1 MAATTSLTLTPTVA
15 APRFVF
21 AQASR
26 FVPVVLTGALLAWLV
41 LVPLAV
47 LVVSAFK
54 PSGLLRDPGFTLAH
68 VIETYSSPQFWTLA
82 AATLQ
87 FAAGATALALVLGGT
102 LAWLV
107 ERTDLPA
114 PALVRALVIL
124 PMATP
129 PFLLAIS
136 WIILLSPRTGVINSL
151 LVGAFGLSAPPF
163 NIYSLGGM
171 VFVEGLALVPSAF
184 LILAPVA
191 RNLDPSLE
199 ESALVSG
206 AGTGQL
212 IFRIILPLLLP
223 ALAGT
228 AIFLMIVS
236 FVVFDVPGTIGMP
249 ARIFVLSSQIYSLV
263 ADSPR
268 GIPEYGKVSAMALMF
283 TIGLLA
289 LTLAYHRLMRHAGR
303 FVTITGRGY
312 RPRPFQLGRWRF
324 LAVAGVVLYFLCAV
338 LGPLAILV
346 WTSVMP
352 FQAPLSV
359 AAAKMATLANHREF
373 FANPFIE
380 AATVNSI
387 IVALVASTAVAAL
400 SLVTAWIS
408 MRSRAP
414 GRRVIDALAFLPLAM
429 PGVLIATALI
439 YVYLAV
445 SVIPIYGTIWIIA
458 VAYLTIYLSF
468 GSRTMNGVVVQLHPE
483 LDEAARMSGAGL
495 IATVRRVLV
504 PLAAPGL
511 AAVWIWVFAH
521 CLRELTAALLLQGAD
536 NPTLPT
542 LLYSYW
548 SGGETNKA
556 AAVGVWLVLGLIAVV
571 GIWQLLQRVV
581 AHSALSAGQHSAVV
595 PADAGTHIPE
605 PAVLVPAF
613 AGTTAVPTEQSDSDH
628 P

>member
-1 MAATTSLTLTPTVA
+1 MNERATPASGILDRPLSRVMTTERDEPRVPPTA
-15 APRFVF
+15 SWLAR
-21 AQASR
+21 AQPAR
-26 FVPVVLTGALLAWLV
+26 LLPVVLLGALLAWLV

-54 PSGLLRDPGFTLAH
+54 PSGLLRDPG
-68 VIETYSSPQFWTLA
+68 S
-82 AATLQ
+82 
-87 FAAGATALALVLGGT
+87 TAVALVLGGA

-114 PALVRALVIL
+114 PTLVRALVIL

-136 WIILLSPRTGVINSL
+136 WIILLSPRTGVINSVL
-151 LVGAFGLSAPPF
+151 MQTFGLGTPPF

-171 VFVEGLALVPSAF
+171 ILVEGLALVPSAF
-184 LILAPVA
+184 LILAPAA

-206 AGTGQL
+206 ANTGQL
-212 IFRIILPLLLP
+212 VFRIILPLLLP
-223 ALAGT
+223 MLAGT

-249 ARIFVLSSQIYSLV
+249 SRIFVLSSQIYSLV

-283 TIGLLA
+283 TVGLLV

-303 FVTITGRGY
+303 FVTVTGRGY
-312 RPRPFQLGRWRF
+312 RPRPFALGRLRWV
-324 LAVAGVVLYFLCAV
+324 AIAGVGLYFLCAV
-338 LGPLAILV
+338 LAPLLILL
-346 WTSVMP
+346 WNSLMP
-352 FQAPLSV
+352 FQVPPSF

-373 FANPFIE
+373 FSNPFIE
-380 AATVNSI
+380 AATINSI
-387 IVALVASTAVAAL
+387 VVALVAATAVAAL
-400 SLVTAWIS
+400 SLATAGVSI
-408 MRSRAP
+408 RTRAP
-414 GRRVIDALAFLPLAM
+414 GRRAIDALAFLPLAM
-429 PGVLIATALI
+429 PGVLIATALV

-445 SVIPIYGTIWIIA
+445 KSIPIYGTIWIIA

-468 GSRTMNGVVVQLHPE
+468 GSRTMNGVVLQIHPE

-495 IATVRRVLV
+495 LATLRRVIV
-504 PLAAPGL
+504 PLTTPGL

-536 NPTLPT
+536 NATLPT
-542 LLYSYW
+542 LLYTYW

-556 AAVGVWLVLGLIAVV
+556 AAVGVWLVRGLLAIVI
-571 GIWQLLQRVV
+571 IWQLLQRL
-581 AHSALSAGQHSAVV
+581 AAGGAA
-595 PADAGTHIPE
+595 PPLKPG
-605 PAVLVPAF
+605 
-613 AGTTAVPTEQSDSDH
+613 
-628 P
+628 

>member
-1 MAATTSLTLTPTVA
+1 LAAATSLPSSPVA
-15 APRFVF
+15 VLRAARMWS
-21 AQASR
+21 AR
-26 FVPVVLTGALLAWLV
+26 MLPVVLTGALLTWLV

-54 PSGLLRDPGFTLAH
+54 PTGLLRDPGFTLAH
-68 VIETYSSPQFWTLA
+68 LIDTYSSSQFWSLV

-87 FAAGATALALVLGGT
+87 FAVGSTAVALVLGGA

-136 WIILLSPRTGVINSL
+136 WIILLSPRTGVINAL
-151 LVGAFGLSAPPF
+151 AMGVFGLDAPPF

-184 LILAPVA
+184 LILAPAA
-191 RNLDPSLE
+191 RNLDPNLE

-206 AGTGQL
+206 AGTAQL
-212 IFRIILPLLLP
+212 VFRIILPLLLP

-268 GIPEYGKVSAMALMF
+268 GIPDYGKVSAMALLF
-283 TIGLLA
+283 TVGLLA
-289 LTLAYHRLMRHAGR
+289 LTLAYHRLMLHAGR
-303 FVTITGRGY
+303 FATVTGRGY
-312 RPRPFQLGRWRF
+312 RPRPFKLGRLRWI
-324 LAVAGVVLYFLCAV
+324 AVAGVVLYFLCAV
-338 LGPLAILV
+338 LAPLLILL
-346 WTSVMP
+346 WTSLMP
-352 FQAPLSV
+352 FQAPLS
-359 AAAKMATLANHREF
+359 AAAARMATLANHREF
-373 FANPFIE
+373 FANPFIA
-380 AATVNSI
+380 AATMNSI
-387 IVALVASTAVAAL
+387 TVAFVASTAVAAL
-400 SLVTAWIS
+400 SLVTAWVSIKT
-408 MRSRAP
+408 RAP

-445 SVIPIYGTIWIIA
+445 KIIPIYGTIWIIA

-468 GSRTMNGVVVQLHPE
+468 GSRTMNGVVLQLHPE

-495 IATVRRVLV
+495 LATVRRVIV
-504 PLAAPGL
+504 PLTAPGL

-536 NPTLPT
+536 NTMLPA

-556 AAVGVWLVLGLIAVV
+556 AAVGVWLVLGLLAVV
-571 GIWQLLQRVV
+571 IAWQVLARL
-581 AHSALSAGQHSAVV
+581 AAGSGA
-595 PADAGTHIPE
+595 PAE
-605 PAVLVPAF
+605 PVK
-613 AGTTAVPTEQSDSDH
+613 PT
-628 P
+628 

>member
-1 MAATTSLTLTPTVA
+1 ML
-15 APRFVF
+15 
-21 AQASR
+21 
-26 FVPVVLTGALLAWLV
+26 PVLATGALLTWLV

-47 LVVSAFK
+47 LIVSAFK
-54 PSGLLRDPGFTLAH
+54 PTGLLRDPGFTLAH
-68 VIETYSSPQFWTLA
+68 IIDTYSSAQFWSLV

-87 FAAGATALALVLGGT
+87 FAIGSTAVALVLGGT
-102 LAWLV
+102 LAWLT

-136 WIILLSPRTGVINSL
+136 WIILLSPRTGVINAL
-151 LVGAFGLSAPPF
+151 LMGAFGLSAPPF

-171 VFVEGLALVPSAF
+171 IFVEGLALVPSAF
-184 LILAPVA
+184 LILAPA
-191 RNLDPSLE
+191 IRNLDPSLE
-199 ESALVSG
+199 ESALTSG
-206 AGTGQL
+206 AGIGQL
-212 IFRIILPLLLP
+212 IFRIVLPLLLP

-283 TIGLLA
+283 TLGLLA
-289 LTLAYHRLMRHAGR
+289 LTAVYHRLMRHANR
-303 FVTITGRGY
+303 FATVTGKGY
-312 RPRPFQLGRWRF
+312 RPRPFRLGRLRF
-324 LAVAGVVLYFLCAV
+324 LAIAAVVVYFLFAV
-338 LGPLAILV
+338 LAPLLILL
-346 WTSVMP
+346 WTSLMP

-359 AAAKMATLANHREF
+359 AAAEMATLANHREF

-380 AATVNSI
+380 AATINSI
-387 IVALVASTAVAAL
+387 IVAVVASTAVAAL
-400 SLVTAWIS
+400 SLVTAWVSIKS
-408 MRSRAP
+408 QAP
-414 GRRVIDALAFLPLAM
+414 GRRVVDALAFLPLAM

-445 SVIPIYGTIWIIA
+445 KIVPIYGTIWIIA

-468 GSRTMNGVVVQLHPE
+468 GSRAMNGVVLQLHPE
-483 LDEAARMSGAGL
+483 LEEAARMSGAGL
-495 IATVRRVLV
+495 RDTVRRIIV
-504 PLAAPGL
+504 PLTAPGL

-521 CLRELTAALLLQGAD
+521 CLRELTAALMLQGAD
-536 NPTLPT
+536 NATLPA

-556 AAVGVWLVLGLIAVV
+556 AAVGVWLVLGLLAVV
-571 GIWQLLQRVV
+571 IVWQLLARLT
-581 AHSALSAGQHSAVV
+581 AASAA
-595 PADAGTHIPE
+595 PAE
-605 PAVLVPAF
+605 PLKPV
-613 AGTTAVPTEQSDSDH
+613 
-628 P
+628 

>member
-1 MAATTSLTLTPTVA
+1 MNERATPASGILDHPHSRVMTTEQDDSCAPVA
-15 APRFVF
+15 
-21 AQASR
+21 ASR
-26 FVPVVLTGALLAWLV
+26 FTLAQPARLLPVLLLGALLAWLV

-47 LVVSAFK
+47 LAVSAFK
-54 PSGLLRDPGFTLAH
+54 PSGLLRDPGFTLTH
-68 VIETYSSPQFWTLA
+68 VVETYTSPQFWSLV

-87 FAAGATALALVLGGT
+87 FAAGSAAVALVLGGA

-114 PALVRALVIL
+114 PQLVRAMVIL

-151 LVGAFGLSAPPF
+151 LVDALGLGAPPF

-171 VFVEGLALVPSAF
+171 IFVEGLSLVPSAF
-184 LILAPVA
+184 LILAPAA

-212 IFRIILPLLLP
+212 VFRIILPLLLP
-223 ALAGT
+223 ALAGA

-283 TIGLLA
+283 TLGLLA
-289 LTLAYHRLMRHAGR
+289 LAFGYHRLMRHAGR
-303 FVTITGRGY
+303 FATVTGRGY
-312 RPRPFQLGRWRF
+312 RPRPFRLGRLRF
-324 LAVAGVVLYFLCAV
+324 VAVVAVVLYFLCAV
-338 LGPLAILV
+338 LAPLLV
-346 WTSVMP
+346 LLWTSLMP
-352 FQAPLSV
+352 FQAPLSF

-380 AATVNSI
+380 AATLNSI
-387 IVALVASTAVAAL
+387 IVALAAATAVAAL
-400 SLVTAWIS
+400 SLVTAWVSIK
-408 MRSRAP
+408 SRAP
-414 GRRVIDALAFLPLAM
+414 GRRLIDTLAFLPLAM

-445 SVIPIYGTIWIIA
+445 KIIPIYGTIWIIA

-468 GSRTMNGVVVQLHPE
+468 GSRAMNAVVLQLHPE

-495 IATVRRVLV
+495 LATVRRVIV
-504 PLAAPGL
+504 PLTAPGL

-521 CLRELTAALLLQGAD
+521 CLRELTAALMLQGAD
-536 NPTLPT
+536 NATLPT

-556 AAVGVWLVLGLIAVV
+556 AAVGVWLVLGLLAVV
-571 GIWQLLQRVV
+571 LIWQ
-581 AHSALSAGQHSAVV
+581 ALARLA
-595 PADAGTHIPE
+595 AAGTLPSTE
-605 PAVLVPAF
+605 R
-613 AGTTAVPTEQSDSDH
+613 TTHEDRQR
-628 P
+628 

>member
-1 MAATTSLTLTPTVA
+1 ML
-15 APRFVF
+15 
-21 AQASR
+21 
-26 FVPVVLTGALLAWLV
+26 PVLATGALLTWLV

-47 LVVSAFK
+47 LIVSAFK
-54 PSGLLRDPGFTLAH
+54 PTGLLRDPGFTLAH
-68 VIETYSSPQFWTLA
+68 IIDTYSSAQFWSLV

-87 FAAGATALALVLGGT
+87 FAVGSTAVALVLGGT
-102 LAWLV
+102 LAWLT

-136 WIILLSPRTGVINSL
+136 WIILLSPRTGVINAL
-151 LVGAFGLSAPPF
+151 LMGAFGLNAPPF

-171 VFVEGLALVPSAF
+171 IFVEGLALVPSAF
-184 LILAPVA
+184 LILAPA
-191 RNLDPSLE
+191 IRNLDPSLE
-199 ESALVSG
+199 ESALTSG
-206 AGTGQL
+206 AGIGQL
-212 IFRIILPLLLP
+212 IFRIVLPLLLP

-283 TIGLLA
+283 TLGLLA
-289 LTLAYHRLMRHAGR
+289 LTAVYHRLMRHANR
-303 FVTITGRGY
+303 FATVTGKGY
-312 RPRPFQLGRWRF
+312 RPRPFRLGRLRF
-324 LAVAGVVLYFLCAV
+324 LAIAAVVIYFLFAV
-338 LGPLAILV
+338 LAPLLILL
-346 WTSVMP
+346 WTSLMP

-380 AATVNSI
+380 AATINSI
-387 IVALVASTAVAAL
+387 IVAVVASTAVAAL
-400 SLVTAWIS
+400 SLVTAWVSIKS
-408 MRSRAP
+408 QAP
-414 GRRVIDALAFLPLAM
+414 GRRVVDALAFLPLAM

-445 SVIPIYGTIWIIA
+445 KIVPIYGTIWIIA

-468 GSRTMNGVVVQLHPE
+468 GSRAMNGVVLQLHPE
-483 LDEAARMSGAGL
+483 LEEAARMSGAGL
-495 IATVRRVLV
+495 RDTVRRIIV
-504 PLAAPGL
+504 PLTAPGL

-521 CLRELTAALLLQGAD
+521 CLRELTAALMLQGAD
-536 NPTLPT
+536 NATLPA

-556 AAVGVWLVLGLIAVV
+556 AAVGVWLVLGLLAVV
-571 GIWQLLQRVV
+571 IVWQLLARLT
-581 AHSALSAGQHSAVV
+581 AASAA
-595 PADAGTHIPE
+595 PAE
-605 PAVLVPAF
+605 PLKPV
-613 AGTTAVPTEQSDSDH
+613 
-628 P
+628 

>member
-1 MAATTSLTLTPTVA
+1 ML
-15 APRFVF
+15 
-21 AQASR
+21 
-26 FVPVVLTGALLAWLV
+26 PVLATGALLTWLV

-47 LVVSAFK
+47 LIVSAFK
-54 PSGLLRDPGFTLAH
+54 PTGLLRDPGFTLAH
-68 VIETYSSPQFWTLA
+68 LIDTYSSAQFWSLV

-87 FAAGATALALVLGGT
+87 FAIGSTAVALVLGGT
-102 LAWLV
+102 LAWLT

-136 WIILLSPRTGVINSL
+136 WIILLSPRTGVINAL
-151 LVGAFGLSAPPF
+151 LMGAFGLNAPPF

-171 VFVEGLALVPSAF
+171 IFVEGLALVPSAF
-184 LILAPVA
+184 LILAPA
-191 RNLDPSLE
+191 IRNLDPSLE
-199 ESALVSG
+199 ESALTSG
-206 AGTGQL
+206 AGIGQL
-212 IFRIILPLLLP
+212 IFRIVLPLLLP

-283 TIGLLA
+283 TLGLLA
-289 LTLAYHRLMRHAGR
+289 LTAVYHRLMRHANR
-303 FVTITGRGY
+303 FATVTGKGY
-312 RPRPFQLGRWRF
+312 RPRPFRLGRLRF
-324 LAVAGVVLYFLCAV
+324 LAIAAVVVYFIFAV
-338 LGPLAILV
+338 LAPLLILL
-346 WTSVMP
+346 WTSLMP

-380 AATVNSI
+380 AATINSI
-387 IVALVASTAVAAL
+387 IVAVVASTAVAAL
-400 SLVTAWIS
+400 SLVTAWVSIKS
-408 MRSRAP
+408 QAP
-414 GRRVIDALAFLPLAM
+414 GRRVVDALAFLPLAM

-445 SVIPIYGTIWIIA
+445 KIVPIYGTIWIIA

-468 GSRTMNGVVVQLHPE
+468 GSRAMNGVVLQLHPE
-483 LDEAARMSGAGL
+483 LEEAARMSGAGL
-495 IATVRRVLV
+495 RDTVRRIIV
-504 PLAAPGL
+504 PLTAPGL

-521 CLRELTAALLLQGAD
+521 CLRELTAALMLQGAD
-536 NPTLPT
+536 NATLPA

-556 AAVGVWLVLGLIAVV
+556 AAVGVWLVLGLLAVV
-571 GIWQLLQRVV
+571 IVWQLLARLT
-581 AHSALSAGQHSAVV
+581 AASAA
-595 PADAGTHIPE
+595 PAE
-605 PAVLVPAF
+605 PLKPV
-613 AGTTAVPTEQSDSDH
+613 
-628 P
+628 

>member
-1 MAATTSLTLTPTVA
+1 MAVATILPSHPTA
-15 APRFVF
+15 AMHF
-21 AQASR
+21 ARLQPAR
-26 FVPVVLTGALLAWLV
+26 LVPVLLLGALLAWLV

-54 PSGLLRDPGFTLAH
+54 PTGLLRDPGFTLAH
-68 VIETYSSPQFWTLA
+68 VVETYSDPQFWSLVW
-82 AATLQ
+82 ATLQ
-87 FAAGATALALVLGGT
+87 FAAGSTAVALVLGGT

-114 PALVRALVIL
+114 PRLVRALVIL

-151 LVGAFGLSAPPF
+151 LMQTFGLSAPPF

-171 VFVEGLALVPSAF
+171 ILVEGLALVPSAF
-184 LILAPVA
+184 LILAPAA

-206 AGTGQL
+206 ASTGHL
-212 IFRIILPLLLP
+212 VFRIILPLLLP

-249 ARIFVLSSQIYSLV
+249 SRIFVLSSQIYSLV

-283 TIGLLA
+283 TLGLLA

-303 FVTITGRGY
+303 FVTVTGRGY
-312 RPRPFQLGRWRF
+312 RARPFALGRLRW
-324 LAVAGVVLYFLCAV
+324 LAVAAVGLYFLCAV
-338 LGPLAILV
+338 LAPLLILL
-346 WTSVMP
+346 WTSLMP
-352 FQAPLSV
+352 FQVPPSL
-359 AAAKMATLANHREF
+359 AAARMATLANHREF
-373 FANPFIE
+373 FTNPFIE
-380 AATVNSI
+380 AATINSI
-387 IVALVASTAVAAL
+387 VVALVAATAVAAL
-400 SLVTAWIS
+400 SLATAWVSI
-408 MRSRAP
+408 RTRAP

-429 PGVLIATALI
+429 PGVLIATALV
-439 YVYLAV
+439 YVYLAAKI
-445 SVIPIYGTIWIIA
+445 IPIYGTIWIIA

-468 GSRTMNGVVVQLHPE
+468 GSRAMNGVVLQIHPE

-495 IATVRRVLV
+495 LATLRRVIV
-504 PLAAPGL
+504 PLTTPGL

-521 CLRELTAALLLQGAD
+521 CLRELTAALMLQGAD
-536 NPTLPT
+536 NATLPT
-542 LLYSYW
+542 LLYTYW

-556 AAVGVWLVLGLIAVV
+556 AAVGVWLVLGLLAVV
-571 GIWQLLQRVV
+571 IIWQLLQRL
-581 AHSALSAGQHSAVV
+581 AAGGA
-595 PADAGTHIPE
+595 E
-605 PAVLVPAF
+605 PPLKP
-613 AGTTAVPTEQSDSDH
+613 S
-628 P
+628 

>member
-1 MAATTSLTLTPTVA
+1 ML
-15 APRFVF
+15 
-21 AQASR
+21 
-26 FVPVVLTGALLAWLV
+26 PVLLTGALLAWLV

-54 PSGLLRDPGFTLAH
+54 PTGLLRDPGFTLANLT
-68 VIETYSSPQFWTLA
+68 ETYGSAQFWRLVG
-82 AATLQ
+82 ATLQ
-87 FAAGATALALVLGGT
+87 FAVGSTAVALVLGGT
-102 LAWLV
+102 LAWLT

-114 PALVRALVIL
+114 PALVRAMVIL

-136 WIILLSPRTGVINSL
+136 WIILLSPRTGVINAL
-151 LVGAFGLSAPPF
+151 LMSAFGLDAPPF

-171 VFVEGLALVPSAF
+171 IFVEGLSLVPSAF
-184 LILAPVA
+184 LILAPAA

-199 ESALVSG
+199 ESALTSG
-206 AGTGQL
+206 ATTTQL
-212 IFRIILPLLLP
+212 VFRIILPLLTP

-228 AIFLMIVS
+228 AIFLLIVS

-249 ARIFVLSSQIYSLV
+249 SRIFVLSSQIYSLV

-283 TIGLLA
+283 TAALLA

-303 FVTITGRGY
+303 FATVTGKAY
-312 RPRPFQLGRWRF
+312 RPRPFRLGRLRA

-338 LGPLAILV
+338 AAPLLILL
-346 WTSVMP
+346 WTSLMP

-380 AATVNSI
+380 AATLNSI
-387 IVALVASTAVAAL
+387 IVAVVASTTVAAL

-408 MRSRAP
+408 IKGRAP
-414 GRRVIDALAFLPLAM
+414 GRRAIDALAFLPLAM

-445 SVIPIYGTIWIIA
+445 KIIPIYGTIWIIA

-468 GSRTMNGVVVQLHPE
+468 GSRTMNAVVVQLHPE

-495 IATVRRVLV
+495 IATVRRIIV

-511 AAVWIWVFAH
+511 AAVFIWVFAH

-536 NPTLPT
+536 NATLPT

-556 AAVGVWLVLGLIAVV
+556 AAVGVWLVIGLLAVV
-571 GIWQLLQRVV
+571 GVWQLLARF
-581 AHSALSAGQHSAVV
+581 AARSAAASA
-595 PADAGTHIPE
+595 
-605 PAVLVPAF
+605 
-613 AGTTAVPTEQSDSDH
+613 
-628 P
+628 

>member
-1 MAATTSLTLTPTVA
+1 ML
-15 APRFVF
+15 
-21 AQASR
+21 
-26 FVPVVLTGALLAWLV
+26 PVLLTGALLAWLV

-47 LVVSAFK
+47 LIISAFK
-54 PSGLLRDPGFTLAH
+54 PTGLLRDPGFTLAH
-68 VIETYSSPQFWTLA
+68 VVETYSSAQFWSLVGV
-82 AATLQ
+82 TLQ
-87 FAAGATALALVLGGT
+87 FAVGSTALALLLGGA
-102 LAWLV
+102 LAWLT

-114 PALVRALVIL
+114 PALVRAMVIL

-136 WIILLSPRTGVINSL
+136 WIILLSPRTGAINAL
-151 LVGAFGLSAPPF
+151 LMNAFGLAAPPF

-171 VFVEGLALVPSAF
+171 IFVEGLSLVPSAF
-184 LILAPVA
+184 LILAPAA

-199 ESALVSG
+199 ESALTSG
-206 AGTGQL
+206 AGTLQL
-212 IFRIILPLLLP
+212 IFRIILPLMLP
-223 ALAGT
+223 ALAAT

-249 ARIFVLSSQIYSLV
+249 SRIFVLSSQIYSLV

-268 GIPEYGKVSAMALMF
+268 GIPDYGKVSAMALMF
-283 TIGLLA
+283 TSGLLA
-289 LTLAYHRLMRHAGR
+289 LTLLYHRLMRHAGR
-303 FVTITGRGY
+303 FATVTGRGY
-312 RPRPFQLGRWRF
+312 RPRPFRLGRLRW
-324 LAVAGVVLYFLCAV
+324 VAIAAVVLYFLCAV
-338 LGPLAILV
+338 LAPLLILV

-352 FQAPLSV
+352 FQAPLSI

-373 FANPFIE
+373 FSNPFIE

-387 IVALVASTAVAAL
+387 IVAVVASTAVAAL
-400 SLVTAWIS
+400 SLVTAWVSIK
-408 MRSRAP
+408 SRAP

-445 SVIPIYGTIWIIA
+445 KIIPIYGTIWIIA

-468 GSRTMNGVVVQLHPE
+468 GSRAMNGVVLQLHSE
-483 LDEAARMSGAGL
+483 LDEAARMSGAGVF
-495 IATVRRVLV
+495 ATVRRIIV

-521 CLRELTAALLLQGAD
+521 CLRELTAALMLQGAD
-536 NPTLPT
+536 NATLPA

-556 AAVGVWLVLGLIAVV
+556 AAVGVWLVIGLLAVV
-571 GIWQLLQRVV
+571 IAWQLLARLAARSGVE
-581 AHSALSAGQHSAVV
+581 A
-595 PADAGTHIPE
+595 E
-605 PAVLVPAF
+605 PLKPV
-613 AGTTAVPTEQSDSDH
+613 
-628 P
+628 

>member
-1 MAATTSLTLTPTVA
+1 LLTRSLAATTSLPSPAAAAAKPRLRVA
-15 APRFVF
+15 
-21 AQASR
+21 
-26 FVPVVLTGALLAWLV
+26 PVRLLPVLLTGALLTWLV

-68 VIETYSSPQFWTLA
+68 LVETYSSAQFWSLT

-87 FAAGATALALVLGGT
+87 FAVGATALALVIGGT

-136 WIILLSPRTGVINSL
+136 WIILLSPRTGVINAL
-151 LVGAFGLSAPPF
+151 LVGAFGLSVPPF

-171 VFVEGLALVPSAF
+171 IFVEGLALVPSAF
-184 LILAPVA
+184 LILAPVM

-199 ESALVSG
+199 ESALTSG

-212 IFRIILPLLLP
+212 LFRIVLPLLVP

-236 FVVFDVPGTIGMP
+236 FVVFDIPGTIGMP

-268 GIPEYGKVSAMALMF
+268 GIPEYGKVSAMALIF
-283 TIGLLA
+283 TLGLFA

-303 FVTITGRGY
+303 FATVTGRGY
-312 RPRPFQLGRWRF
+312 RPRPFRLGRLRSV
-324 LAVAGVVLYFLCAV
+324 AVAAVVLYFLCAV
-338 LGPLAILV
+338 LAPLAILV

-352 FQAPLSV
+352 FQAPVSV

-373 FANPFIE
+373 FANPFIA
-380 AATVNSI
+380 AATINSI
-387 IVALVASTAVAAL
+387 IVALAAATAVAAL

-408 MRSRAP
+408 VKSRAP

-468 GSRTMNGVVVQLHPE
+468 GSRTMNGVVLQLHPE

-495 IATVRRVLV
+495 TAIVRRVIV
-504 PLAAPGL
+504 PLTVPGL

-521 CLRELTAALLLQGAD
+521 CLRELTAALLLQGVD

-571 GIWQLLQRVV
+571 VLWQLV
-581 AHSALSAGQHSAVV
+581 ARLITRGGAPGAPVEA
-595 PADAGTHIPE
+595 T
-605 PAVLVPAF
+605 
-613 AGTTAVPTEQSDSDH
+613 
-628 P
+628 